1 MKPEKAK
8 HSPIVRGWRQSELRH
23 AAAAALGLVAVN
35 ATLAGTAGPVAAAPI
50 ENRVAVF
57 AGLDKITGEI
67 TTFTVAIDETKRF
80 GNLLVTPRTCHTRPV
95 TEEPR
100 TMAFVEVDEK
110 LVNGGSRRIFTG
122 WMNAESPGLNAVEHP
137 IFDVWLTGCR
147 EAVAETVH
155 GKAAAGKGALQLRPK
170 AAVPTER

>member
-1 MKPEKAK
+1 VK
-8 HSPIVRGWRQSELRH
+8 G
-23 AAAAALGLVAVN
+23 AAGADAAIGRILPGLMLAVVAGVAVGAALSAPP
-35 ATLAGTAGPVAAAPI
+35 AMAAPI
-50 ENRVAVF
+50 ENRTAVF

-67 TTFTVAIDETKRF
+67 TTFSVPINETKPF
-80 GNLLVTPRTCHTRPV
+80 GSLSVTPRTCHTRPV

-100 TMAFVEVDEK
+100 TMAFVEVDER

-147 EAVAETVH
+147 DPLPEKAQDGQARRGAVP
-155 GKAAAGKGALQLRPK
+155 LRPEKTGLKK
-170 AAVPTER
+170 APGG